1 RRGVRSAPAGL
12 GLRPPEVLMARF
24 IGEKRWRGLEQRQQP
39 PRPALIAL
47 VLASA
52 TLMVLDQ
59 QTGDSSPIEPVRSV
73 LAEAFAPVEAVT
85 STAVRPFTAVPT
97 WFRSKSDLRREIDDL
112 EAENA
117 SLRAKS
123 STAAHDANTLAEFE
137 SLTSAASDLGRA
149 LVPARV
155 IGHGAAQS

>member
-1 RRGVRSAPAGL
+1 
-12 GLRPPEVLMARF
+12 
-24 IGEKRWRGLEQRQQP
+24 
-39 PRPALIAL
+39 
-47 VLASA
+47 
-52 TLMVLDQ
+52 
-59 QTGDSSPIEPVRSV
+59 SSPIEPVRSV
-73 LAEAFAPVEAVT
+73 VAEAFAPVEAVT

-97 WFRSKSDLRREIDDL
+97 WFRSKSDLRREIDEL

-155 IGHGAAQS
+155 IGHGAAQSFSRPVTLDAGSRAGLAPDMTVLNNDGLVGRILRVTPHTATVLLVLDPESVVGGRIGESMEVG